1 MSRVCQA
8 TAAICKR
15 LQFWLA
21 ETVCSDLQFRL
32 RVRCGYKQQNA
43 FRLRVICGY
52 KQQNADRGFEVIA

>member
-1 MSRVCQA
+1 MGLVCQLIPA
-8 TAAICKR
+8 VCKR

-32 RVRCGYKQQNA
+32 RVRCGYKQRNA
-43 FRLRVICGY
+43 IRLRVICGY